1 MIPRKRKGMIIKN
14 TNKKPLIVKLKHREI
29 GLPPGGTA
37 PITSDEVMENAM
49 RDLLQVRLLA
59 IVRPL
64 TEQENKE
71 FQSQV
76 AVKKK
81 SRRRQ

>member
-1 MIPRKRKGMIIKN
+1 MIIKN
-14 TNKKPLIVKLKHREI
+14 TNKKPLTVKLKHREI

-37 PITSDEVMENAM
+37 PITSEEVMENSM
-49 RDLLQVRLLA
+49 RDLLQVRQLA

-71 FQSQV
+71 VQSQF
-76 AVKKK
+76 AAKKNAK
-81 SRRRQ
+81 GH

>member
-14 TNKKPLIVKLKHREI
+14 TDKKPLTVKLKHREI

-49 RDLLQVRLLA
+49 RDLLQVRQLA

-71 FQSQV
+71 VQSQF
-76 AVKKK
+76 AVREK
-81 SRRRQ
+81 SGEHQ

>member
-14 TNKKPLIVKLKHREI
+14 TNKKPLTVKLKHREI
-29 GLPPGGTA
+29 RLPPGGMA

-49 RDLLQVRLLA
+49 RDLLQVRQLA

-64 TEQENKE
+64 TEQENQE
-71 FQSQV
+71 VESQF

-81 SRRRQ
+81 SKRHR

>member
-1 MIPRKRKGMIIKN
+1 MIARKRKGMIVKN
-14 TNKKPLIVKLKHREI
+14 TNKKPLSVKLKHREI

-37 PITSDEVMENAM
+37 PVTSDEVMEDAM
-49 RDLLQVRLLA
+49 RDLLQVRQLA

-71 FQSQV
+71 VQSLF
-76 AVKKK
+76 ANKKK
-81 SRRRQ
+81 SKGHR

>member
-1 MIPRKRKGMIIKN
+1 MIARKRKGMIVKN
-14 TNKKPLIVKLKHREI
+14 TNKKPLSVKLKHREI

-37 PITSDEVMENAM
+37 PVTSDEVMEDAM
-49 RDLLQVRLLA
+49 RDLLQVRKLA

-71 FQSQV
+71 IQSLF
-76 AVKKK
+76 ANKKK
-81 SRRRQ
+81 SKGHR

>member
-1 MIPRKRKGMIIKN
+1 MIVKN
-14 TNKKPLIVKLKHREI
+14 TNKKPLSVKLKHREI

-37 PITSDEVMENAM
+37 PVTSDEVMEDAM
-49 RDLLQVRLLA
+49 RDLLQVRQLA

-71 FQSQV
+71 VQSLF
-76 AVKKK
+76 ADKKK
-81 SRRRQ
+81 SKGHR

>member
-1 MIPRKRKGMIIKN
+1 MIVKN
-14 TNKKPLIVKLKHREI
+14 TNKKPLSVKLKHREI

-37 PITSDEVMENAM
+37 PVTSDEVMEDAM
-49 RDLLQVRLLA
+49 RDLLQVRKLA

-71 FQSQV
+71 VQSLF
-76 AVKKK
+76 ADKKK
-81 SRRRQ
+81 SKGHQ

>member
-1 MIPRKRKGMIIKN
+1 MIARKRKGMIVKN
-14 TNKKPLIVKLKHREI
+14 TNKKPLSVKLKHREI

-37 PITSDEVMENAM
+37 PVTSDEVMEDAM
-49 RDLLQVRLLA
+49 RDLLQVRQLA

-71 FQSQV
+71 VQSLF
-76 AVKKK
+76 ADKKK
-81 SRRRQ
+81 SKGHR

>member
-1 MIPRKRKGMIIKN
+1 MIVKN
-14 TNKKPLIVKLKHREI
+14 TNKKPLSVKLKHREI

-37 PITSDEVMENAM
+37 PVTSDEVMEDAM
-49 RDLLQVRLLA
+49 RDLLQVRKLA

-71 FQSQV
+71 IQSLF
-76 AVKKK
+76 ANKKK
-81 SRRRQ
+81 SKGHR

>member
-14 TNKKPLIVKLKHREI
+14 TDKKPLTVRLKHREI

-49 RDLLQVRLLA
+49 RDLLQVRQLA

-71 FQSQV
+71 VQNRF
-76 AVKKK
+76 AVREK
-81 SRRRQ
+81 SEEHQ